1 MQDVKPTRSELISI
15 KKKIKLAESGHK
27 LLKKKRDGLILE
39 FFKVLKEAKDTRKQ
53 LNDKYRHAHEQMIEA
68 VALDGMIEV
77 KSLALAVKN
86 ADIDI
91 SIRNIMGVSIPE
103 IDSKKLKEVLQKRS
117 YGFLSTTIRMEEMA
131 RAYSELLEACVI
143 AAEIETKL
151 RNILIEI
158 EKTKKRVNSLEYLVI
173 PKLNGQASLIR
184 FRLEE
189 MDRENIFRMKKIKQ
203 KIAGWIYS
211 VFDLKIPSN
220 IP

>member
-15 KKKIKLAESGHK
+15 KKKIKLAQSGHK

-53 LNDKYRHAHEQMIEA
+53 LNEKYKHAYEQMIEA

-91 SIRNIMGVSIPE
+91 SIRNIMGVTIPE

-143 AAEIETKL
+143 AAETETKL

-203 KIAGWIYS
+203 KIAG
-211 VFDLKIPSN
+211 
-220 IP
+220 

>member
-15 KKKIKLAESGHK
+15 KKKIKLAQSGHK

-39 FFKVLKEAKDTRKQ
+39 FFKVLKEAKNVRKH

-91 SIRNIMGVSIPE
+91 SIRNIMGVTIPE

-203 KIAGWIYS
+203 KIAG
-211 VFDLKIPSN
+211 
-220 IP
+220 

>member
-15 KKKIKLAESGHK
+15 KKKIKLAQSGHK

-53 LNDKYRHAHEQMIEA
+53 LNEKYKHAYEQMIEA

-91 SIRNIMGVSIPE
+91 SIRNIMGVTIPE

-203 KIAGWIYS
+203 KIAG
-211 VFDLKIPSN
+211 
-220 IP
+220 